1 MEKVWIL
8 WLPNRKEHKFLRNV
22 YIPKVLK
29 MSKNLS
35 TLIKYYSAFRKFVKL
50 LILLE
55 NSYIKYS
62 DFDQI
67 SEETDLE
74 KFFCTFCPDCENFED
89 LFNETDWIEVKN
101 SFKKKKKKK
110 KKNNRQKT
118 TQDNGFSLQQNYVV
132 SRRWFYYSKHCSEK
146 VFWKCP

>member
-1 MEKVWIL
+1 
-8 WLPNRKEHKFLRNV
+8 
-22 YIPKVLK
+22 

-89 LFNETDWIEVKN
+89 LFNETD
-101 SFKKKKKKK
+101 
-110 KKNNRQKT
+110 
-118 TQDNGFSLQQNYVV
+118 
-132 SRRWFYYSKHCSEK
+132 
-146 VFWKCP
+146 